1 MREKIL
7 KILENGDDYIQ
18 MGISVVLLASSAI
31 ILIYSSYHFIDEMK
45 VNMINAVFHLLQK
58 LFLIMIILELM
69 NTVLTYLKEHTIP
82 LEPFI
87 VIGIISALRKLLMA
101 GAHISIME
109 GESINELLFKQYL
122 YEIGFNTFVVLILV
136 IALYLVKRYK
146 GYRKLT

>member
-7 KILENGDDYIQ
+7 KVLEEGDEIIQ
-18 MGISVVLLASSAI
+18 MGISVVLLVSSAI
-31 ILIYSSYHFIDEMK
+31 ILVYSTYHFLDEMQI
-45 VNMINAVFHLLQK
+45 NMIGAIFHLLQK

-109 GESINELLFKQYL
+109 GESINEVLFDQYL
-122 YEIGFNTFVVLILV
+122 YEIGLNTLVVLVLV
-136 IALYLVKRYK
+136 VALYLVKRYK